1 MNVNKVVSNPLNL
14 YRYLLR
20 QCKKLPTNAQD
31 HYKHHVRQSFNSH
44 IDETNPERIRQIIE
58 RAMEDAEWIVKKYS
72 KQPGM

>member
-31 HYKHHVRQSFNSH
+31 HYKHHLRQVSYLHLLNSLQQ
-44 IDETNPERIRQIIE
+44 IDYPVPTFFLLALSYHRLRNSTKI
-58 RAMEDAEWIVKKYS
+58 K
-72 KQPGM
+72 

>member
-1 MNVNKVVSNPLNL
+1 MHVCKRIWHCISYKPV
-14 YRYLLR
+14 YLLR

-58 RAMEDAEWIVKKYS
+58 RAMEDAEWIVKK
-72 KQPGM
+72 